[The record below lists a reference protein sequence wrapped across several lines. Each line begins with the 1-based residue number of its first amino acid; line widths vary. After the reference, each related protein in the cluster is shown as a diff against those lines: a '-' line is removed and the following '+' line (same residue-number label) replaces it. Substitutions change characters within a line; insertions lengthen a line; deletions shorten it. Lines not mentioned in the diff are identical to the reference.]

1 MNKFDVIKLGR
12 MKFRVKDL
20 SCGGQPPNQAEIHEQ
35 DFKEAHQVTFI
46 EPNVDE
52 NGKETSNV

>member
-20 SCGGQPPNQAEIHEQ
+20 ACAGQVPNPNEIHEQ
-35 DFKEAHQVTFI
+35 DLKEAH
-46 EPNVDE
+46 
-52 NGKETSNV
+52 